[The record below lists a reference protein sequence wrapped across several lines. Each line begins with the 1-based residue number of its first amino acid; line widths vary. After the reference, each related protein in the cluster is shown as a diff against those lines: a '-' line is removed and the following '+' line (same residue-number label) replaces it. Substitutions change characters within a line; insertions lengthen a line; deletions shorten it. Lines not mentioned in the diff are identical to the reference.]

1 MNHPALEIDYDPSDE
16 LKLRYELLCRQK
28 PSLRAHDAARE
39 LNVSEAELVA
49 SRADDTSFHLLD
61 RPEAIL
67 KALEKVGE
75 ILLVTRNEAAVLE
88 KRGHLRN
95 LSFNTQ
101 NGLLTGQNSGTGID
115 LRLLLNNWRY
125 GFLVIDEANVGRS
138 QSLQFFDASGQVVQ
152 KVYLTQNSNEIAF
165 AKLVSQFISPNQPT
179 FLDIVSEKPRNPSMP
194 EQSVQWHKV
203 RESWQ
208 EMQSSY
214 DFFQLLIGSQVTRQQ
229 AYDNVGRDLAYE
241 IVPSA
246 LEDLCQLA
254 SKTGL
259 TLTFAVSNKG
269 SMQFH
274 CAAVG
279 KIREHGGWLNILGED
294 VNLHI
299 NSRCLAQGWVVRKPN
314 QGNPVTS
321 VEFFDHDDQLVL
333 QISAEQCVA
342 TPESTQWQN
351 LVAQLQ
357 PRSLNVTALKVY
369 DAGLPA

>member
-1 MNHPALEIDYDPSDE
+1 MNHPSLEIDYDPSDE

-179 FLDIVSEKPRNPSMP
+179 FLDIVPEKPRNPSMP

-357 PRSLNVTALKVY
+357 PRSLNVTAPKVY

>member
-1 MNHPALEIDYDPSDE
+1 
-16 LKLRYELLCRQK
+16 
-28 PSLRAHDAARE
+28 
-39 LNVSEAELVA
+39 
-49 SRADDTSFHLLD
+49 
-61 RPEAIL
+61 
-67 KALEKVGE
+67 
-75 ILLVTRNEAAVLE
+75 
-88 KRGHLRN
+88 
-95 LSFNTQ
+95 
-101 NGLLTGQNSGTGID
+101 
-115 LRLLLNNWRY
+115 
-125 GFLVIDEANVGRS
+125 
-138 QSLQFFDASGQVVQ
+138 
-152 KVYLTQNSNEIAF
+152 
-165 AKLVSQFISPNQPT
+165 
-179 FLDIVSEKPRNPSMP
+179 MP

-357 PRSLNVTALKVY
+357 PRSLNVTAPKVY